1 MQIRFPSVSSSPS
14 LSLSASLLSDA
25 ADHAAA
31 PCRRQRK
38 SRSAHLKFQISIK
51 DAHECRVSF
60 SKVLTRRNEFQKLGK
75 DLDYATGTDRHY
87 NILGQPKESY
97 RQCGTILQVYWQLPT
112 QVLRSSDHLICEAF
126 IGVMF

>member
-97 RQCGTILQVYWQLPT
+97 RQCGTINALLLTSMLHIY
-112 QVLRSSDHLICEAF
+112 A
-126 IGVMF
+126 